1 MIKWKRQEPEI
12 IPLLEAVLK
21 RLPSEDPVYDK
32 FVEKMKREKA
42 GFYGEQ
48 RLDRKWLDFHI
59 RGHYVL
65 LNGLKFENKSHLHI
79 KSMHYF
85 YAQISLLNWK

>member
-21 RLPSEDPVYDK
+21 RLPSEDPMYDK
-32 FVEKMKREKA
+32 FVEKMKRDKA
-42 GFYGEQ
+42 GFYGKQ
-48 RLDRKWLDFHI
+48 RLDREWLDFHI

-65 LNGLKFENKSHLHI
+65 LNGLKFENQSSFTHQIDAL
-79 KSMHYF
+79 F
-85 YAQISLLNWK
+85 LCPISLLYWK